1 MYQHWLQ
8 RHIPRYLHI
17 TRATHVQDIID
28 CAPLQFGEVISN
40 QVAKKL
46 KTCLLEDDIRSYRT
60 SFKTIPTLISA
71 LKASNPTAYVDLQ
84 QNAETGQFQRIFICP
99 TESNISFSS
108 CHTFIAVDGTFIK
121 TRFQQILLRRGGQ
134 LKTCVIVTQV
144 MQRLGMTK
152 LGLIC
157 IAQLQIFN

>member
-46 KTCLLEDDIRSYRT
+46 KTCLLPDDMQSHRT
-60 SFKTIPTLISA
+60 SFRTIPTLI
-71 LKASNPTAYVDLQ
+71 
-84 QNAETGQFQRIFICP
+84 
-99 TESNISFSS
+99 
-108 CHTFIAVDGTFIK
+108 
-121 TRFQQILLRRGGQ
+121 TRFQQILLLAVALDANNNILVLACAIGS
-134 LKTCVIVTQV
+134 
-144 MQRLGMTK
+144 
-152 LGLIC
+152 
-157 IAQLQIFN
+157 